1 MEYVKLRNGLRMP
14 YVGLGTFP
22 LNGEQLTET
31 VRLASQA
38 GYQLFDTAGA
48 YKNEHVLGAAL
59 SRYFPNREKIF
70 ISSKV
75 NGLQLRGRLK
85 YLFLNR
91 ETVKSAY
98 RHSCK
103 RLGVEQLDLFLLH
116 QPFDGFCDAYK
127 QMIDLYEN
135 GKVKAIGVCN
145 FDNDELKKLHNAC
158 GQYPMVNQTEI
169 SPVNSFKNI
178 IHFCQDQEIQV
189 EAYSP
194 FGRGNIVQEL
204 MSNNMLQEIA
214 HYHRKTV
221 GQVVLRWIVQQGI
234 VVIPRSTN
242 EQRLNDN
249 LNLFDFVLDDAEME
263 AIDSMNENRVYGV
276 NQVNKYNN
284 KA

>member
-75 NGLQLRGRLK
+75 NGLQIRGRLK

-204 MSNNMLQEIA
+204 MSNKMLQEIA

>member
-48 YKNEHVLGAAL
+48 YNNEHVLGAAL
-59 SRYFPNREKIF
+59 SRYFPNREKYF

-145 FDNDELKKLHNAC
+145 FDNDELKKLHNVC

-204 MSNNMLQEIA
+204 LSNKMLQEIA

-284 KA
+284 KT

>member
-204 MSNNMLQEIA
+204 MSNKMLQEI
-214 HYHRKTV
+214 
-221 GQVVLRWIVQQGI
+221 
-234 VVIPRSTN
+234 
-242 EQRLNDN
+242 
-249 LNLFDFVLDDAEME
+249 
-263 AIDSMNENRVYGV
+263 
-276 NQVNKYNN
+276 
-284 KA
+284 

>member
-204 MSNNMLQEIA
+204 MSNKMLQEIA

-284 KA
+284 KS

>member
-1 MEYVKLRNGLRMP
+1 
-14 YVGLGTFP
+14 
-22 LNGEQLTET
+22 
-31 VRLASQA
+31 
-38 GYQLFDTAGA
+38 
-48 YKNEHVLGAAL
+48 
-59 SRYFPNREKIF
+59 
-70 ISSKV
+70 
-75 NGLQLRGRLK
+75 
-85 YLFLNR
+85 
-91 ETVKSAY
+91 
-98 RHSCK
+98 
-103 RLGVEQLDLFLLH
+103 
-116 QPFDGFCDAYK
+116 
-127 QMIDLYEN
+127 MIDLYEN

-204 MSNNMLQEIA
+204 MSNKMLQEIA